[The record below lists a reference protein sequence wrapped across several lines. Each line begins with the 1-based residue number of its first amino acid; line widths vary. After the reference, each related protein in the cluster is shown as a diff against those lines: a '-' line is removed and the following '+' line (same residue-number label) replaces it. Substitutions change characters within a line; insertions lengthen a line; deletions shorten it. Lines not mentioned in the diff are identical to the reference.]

1 MKLIKNVIVPVAAIL
16 LLAYLGQYIYIVD
29 GHIDWLRLCLVFGI
43 PFGIPYMLWVIPI
56 GGNPSTSVVL
66 LALNIIVGSFFG
78 CLIAVIALVRATVYT
93 LCWIVHPSRRI
104 G

>member
-1 MKLIKNVIVPVAAIL
+1 MKLIKNVIVPVTVVL

-43 PFGIPYMLWVIPI
+43 PFGIPYMLLVIPI
-56 GGNPSTSVVL
+56 SGNPATSVVL
-66 LALNIIVGSFFG
+66 LALNITVGAVFG
-78 CLIAVIALVRATVYT
+78 CLIAAFALLRAGVYT
-93 LCWIVHPSRRI
+93 FLWIAHRNSRI